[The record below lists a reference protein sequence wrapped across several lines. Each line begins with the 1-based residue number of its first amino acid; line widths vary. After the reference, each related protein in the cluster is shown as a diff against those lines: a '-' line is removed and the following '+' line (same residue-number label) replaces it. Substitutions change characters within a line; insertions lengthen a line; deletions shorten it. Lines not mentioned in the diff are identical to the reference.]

1 MPVADNPLWKEWLA
15 AEKALEEARDQLRT
29 VEHLELG
36 NRDFQEAWEAYM
48 VALDAFNRQPISSD
62 LCAPPK
68 GSQI

>member
-1 MPVADNPLWKEWLA
+1 MPVADDPLWKEWVA

-48 VALDAFNRQPISSD
+48 VALDAFNKTANK
-62 LCAPPK
+62 L
-68 GSQI
+68 

>member
-36 NRDFQEAWEAYM
+36 NSDFQEAWEADM
-48 VALDAFNRQPISSD
+48 VALDAFNKTANK
-62 LCAPPK
+62 L
-68 GSQI
+68 